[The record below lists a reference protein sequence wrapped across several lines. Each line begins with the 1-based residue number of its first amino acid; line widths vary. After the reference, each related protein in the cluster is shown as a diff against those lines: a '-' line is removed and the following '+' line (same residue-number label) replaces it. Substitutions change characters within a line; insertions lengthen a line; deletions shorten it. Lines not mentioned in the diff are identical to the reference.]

1 MGRRLTAAVLLL
13 GASIAAAPA
22 FGMNL
27 GGTGNAGGSGAQGG
41 NGGTGSAGMGW
52 VPDDYTI
59 ALRAMHH
66 KDYDVAI
73 PYLQNALKSRPDSA
87 EIMSYLGLSNR
98 MVGDYRASL
107 TWLQKALALDPDH
120 KKAHE
125 NMGET
130 ELALQDAAAAQAQL
144 AELVRLCPDSCDER
158 DNLTKAIADYQ
169 AAHPSTAVPTAMPA
183 ASTPVT
189 QAGSR

>member
-1 MGRRLTAAVLLL
+1 MAAW
-13 GASIAAAPA
+13 AAPVRA
-22 FGMNL
+22 
-27 GGTGNAGGSGAQGG
+27 GT
-41 NGGTGSAGMGW
+41 
-52 VPDDYTI
+52 PDDYTI

-73 PYLQNALKSRPDSA
+73 PYLQNALRKRPDSA

-107 TWLQKALALDPDH
+107 AWLQKAIALDPDH

-130 ELALQDAAAAQAQL
+130 ELALQDPAAAQAQL

-158 DNLTKAIADYQ
+158 DDLTKAIAGYQ
-169 AAHPSTAVPTAMPA
+169 ATHPATAAAPSTPA
-183 ASTPVT
+183 QTP
-189 QAGSR
+189 AGSR